1 MTILYVDLCEGQGE
15 EFVERGAC
23 VGQRDVFRDVL
34 RAAVSR
40 DLEVG
45 RVFDLDQADG
55 DFVIGCAAPRMAQ
68 GESEK
73 GFGV

>member
-15 EFVERGAC
+15 QFIERGVR
-23 VGQRDVFRDVL
+23 VGQWDVFRDVL
-34 RAAVSR
+34 RVAVSH

-45 RVFDLDQADG
+45 RVFDLDHADG
-55 DFVIGCAAPRMAQ
+55 DFVIGCAATRMAQ
-68 GESEK
+68 GKPEK